1 MKSLVFDSSSIISLA
16 TNNLLWLLRPLKK
29 QFKGDFYIS
38 KSIKHEIVDHP
49 LTTKRFKFE
58 ALVIE
63 DLIEEGYLKLH
74 YDKQIEKE
82 TEKLVGISKKIFN
95 AKGRDINLVQK
106 AEVEGLLLAK
116 HLKSEAF
123 VVDERTMRLLVEA
136 PENVRKILQ
145 SKLHTKIHFNGNNL
159 NEFSKKVAGV
169 KIIRSTEL
177 AGVAYDLK
185 LLDKYITVNKVL
197 KKNKRKIL
205 LEGVLWG
212 LKLKGCSISPE
223 EINEILR
230 VRFG

>member
-29 QFKGDFYIS
+29 QFKGEFYIS

-49 LTTKRFKFE
+49 LTTKRFKLE
-58 ALVIE
+58 AIVIQ
-63 DLIEEGYLKLH
+63 DLIDEGYLKLH
-74 YDKQIEKE
+74 FDKQVEQDA
-82 TEKLVGISKKIFN
+82 EKLVNISKKIFFARN
-95 AKGRDINLVQK
+95 RGINLVQK

-116 HLKSEAF
+116 HLKAEAF

-136 PENVRKILQ
+136 PEIIKKIFEK
-145 SKLHTKIHFNGNNL
+145 KLHTKIEVDKNNL
-159 NEFSKKVAGV
+159 MEFGKRIKDI

-177 AGVAYDLK
+177 ATIAYELG
-185 LLDKYITVNKVL
+185 LLDKYITV
-197 KKNKRKIL
+197 KKIVKRNMRKDL

-223 EINEILR
+223 EINDVIKEK
-230 VRFG
+230 FK

>member
-58 ALVIE
+58 ALIIE

-74 YDKQIEKE
+74 YDKQIERDA
-82 TEKLVGISKKIFN
+82 EKLIEISKKIFS
-95 AKGRDINLVQK
+95 ARGRDLTLVQK

-123 VVDERTMRLLVEA
+123 VVDERTMRLLIEA

-145 SKLHTKIHFNGNNL
+145 SKLHTQIHFNKNNL
-159 NEFSKKVAGV
+159 DEFRKRVNGV

-185 LLDKYITVNKVL
+185 LLDKYITVNKIL
-197 KKNKRKIL
+197 KKSKKKAL

-230 VRFG
+230 EKFK